1 MKGRLRRGC
10 LGYVPLRP
18 NPLGSSF
25 VSKSSRR
32 SYHEKFPCFVASWA
46 STDHLVLSKWPSV
59 YLVTGQSK
67 CRPIDQERSIFS
79 SITFGSEKN
88 CSQVL
93 PAGNELRVLDPLR
106 KLDSALLEN
115 QVLLE
120 RITASIKSNHHC
132 LFATNFCVGLSNL
145 FNVPYSVL

>member
-46 STDHLVLSKWPSV
+46 STDHLVLSKWPSGGP
-59 YLVTGQSK
+59 GQFK
-67 CRPIDQERSIFS
+67 GQPIDQDGQERTTFS
-79 SITFGSEKN
+79 TTSLGSEKN

-93 PAGNELRVLDPLR
+93 PAGFELQVLDPLR
-106 KLDSALLEN
+106 NLDSSLLEN
-115 QVLLE
+115 QLLLE
-120 RITASIKSNHHC
+120 PNSAYCKSNHHC
-132 LFATNFCVGLSNL
+132 LFTTFAT
-145 FNVPYSVL
+145 

>member
-46 STDHLVLSKWPSV
+46 STDHLVLSKWPSGV
-59 YLVTGQSK
+59 PGQSK